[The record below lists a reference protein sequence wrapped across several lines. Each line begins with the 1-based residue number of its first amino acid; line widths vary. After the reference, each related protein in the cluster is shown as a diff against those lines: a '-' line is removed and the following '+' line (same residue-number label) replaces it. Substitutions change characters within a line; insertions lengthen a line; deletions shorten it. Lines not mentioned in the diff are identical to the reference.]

1 MLDLR
6 KVLFDQSAK
15 REKNFSF
22 EFSSK
27 SKYLESFVLA

>member
-6 KVLFDQSAK
+6 KILFDQSAK

-27 SKYLESFVLA
+27 VPGKFCIGLM